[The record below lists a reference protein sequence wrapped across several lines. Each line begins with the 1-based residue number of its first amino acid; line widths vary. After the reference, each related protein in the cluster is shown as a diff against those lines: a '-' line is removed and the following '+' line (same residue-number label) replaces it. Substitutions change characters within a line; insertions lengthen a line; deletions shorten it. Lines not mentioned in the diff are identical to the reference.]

1 MQGCETGE
9 RADSPQTVEQGYTQP
24 QRETPASGNLVFGKR
39 QRFRKVHRFSFRGAQ
54 LRTRQNW
61 PVWVRRSK
69 TGAGWEAAS
78 SRGDCSFAPWARAGA
93 PRSVA
98 VARGGRR
105 WLRSSTGGPA
115 ARKGKD
121 RQIFQCFISLFL
133 NEMSLS

>member
-39 QRFRKVHRFSFRGAQ
+39 QRFRKVHRFFFRGAQ

-78 SRGDCSFAPWARAGA
+78 SRGGCSFAPWARAGA

-105 WLRSSTGGPA
+105 WLRSSTGGRLPG
-115 ARKGKD
+115 RGKTD
-121 RQIFQCFISLFL
+121 RFFSVLSRCF
-133 NEMSLS
+133 